1 MNNASIN
8 KIVLYDGVCGLCNG
22 AVKFIIAR
30 DPEARFQFA
39 ALQSDAAVSLLAAHQ
54 LPLSDLDTVVLI
66 EGNAAYTKSDAA
78 LRVAKKLNGLWPL
91 LYGFIIIPRPL
102 RDAVYNFI
110 AANRYQWFGKYDQC
124 MMPTPEMKHRILT

>member
-1 MNNASIN
+1 MNNGSVD

-30 DPEARFQFA
+30 DKDAVFKFA

-54 LPLSDLDTVVLI
+54 LPPSDLDTVVLI
-66 EGNAAYTKSDAA
+66 EGNAAYAKSDAA

-91 LYGFIIIPRPL
+91 LYAFIIVPKPL

-124 MMPTPEMKHRILT
+124 MMPTPEMKRRILA